1 MASKILTLLTAL
13 SSTALIPGV
22 AAMRFVTREEWG
34 AAAPDGEY
42 TAMTNAKGVK
52 VHYLGPS
59 FSGREHSECGAYMK
73 SIQEMHMSD
82 PTQGWMD
89 IAYNLAVCEHGYV
102 FDGRGKGHRSGANGD
117 QTLNAEHYAVLTF
130 LAKEGV
136 TEPTDEQVTALQDAI
151 AYLRRAGAGDEI
163 KGHKD
168 GYNTECPGGPL
179 YKLVQDGSLD
189 PGKLYDG
196 GEHTVA
202 EGETLDDLEAEY
214 NVPKEYIIQVNDL
227 KAPYNLTVGDTLE
240 IPARGVPIEGSS
252 GGGGSG
258 SGSGGGGDGGNYV
271 DFPGAEWFHSKPD
284 SPVVK
289 AMGERL
295 VEEDCDKYSSGPS
308 TQWTDEDKAAY
319 QCWQE
324 KLGFTGA
331 DADGWPGQTTWDK
344 LKVCVAESSSCT
356 QC

>member
-1 MASKILTLLTAL
+1 MASKIFILLTAL
-13 SSTALIPGV
+13 SSTSLLPGV
-22 AAMRFVTREEWG
+22 SAMRFVTREEWG
-34 AAAPDGEY
+34 AAAPNGDY
-42 TAMTNAKGVK
+42 TAMTDAKGVK

-82 PTQGWMD
+82 SSEGWMD

-117 QTLNAEHYAVLTF
+117 QELNAEHYAVLAF

-136 TEPTDEQVTALQDAI
+136 TEPTDEQFTGVQDAI

-168 GYNTECPGGPL
+168 GFDTECPGGPL
-179 YKLVQDGSLD
+179 YQLVQDGSLD

-196 GEHTVA
+196 GEHTV
-202 EGETLDDLEAEY
+202 EDGETLDDLESKY
-214 NVPKEYIIQVNDL
+214 NVPKEYIIEVNDL
-227 KAPYNLTVGDTLE
+227 QSPYNLTAGDKLE
-240 IPARGVPIEGSS
+240 IPARGVPLGESS
-252 GGGGSG
+252 DGGSG
-258 SGSGGGGDGGNYV
+258 GSGNYV
-271 DFPGAEWFHSKPD
+271 DFPGTEWFQSEPD

-308 TQWTDEDKAAY
+308 TQWSDEDKEAY

-331 DADGWPGQTTWDK
+331 DADGWPGESTWDK
-344 LKVCVAESSSCT
+344 LKVPAN
-356 QC
+356 